1 MPVDDSK
8 LRTRASLL
16 LQLRAEPNNQAAWQ
30 EFVARYGPLI
40 YGWCR
45 HWQMQPADAEDI
57 AQSVLLKLAHYLR
70 TFSYD
75 PARRFR
81 GLLHT
86 LTHHAWSDFVEGRRR
101 AVPGS
106 GDSAVEA
113 ILDTMP
119 ARDDLARRLEAGF
132 DQELLDL
139 ASARVRQRVEAH
151 SWEAFR
157 LTALEGCSGAEAA
170 DRLGLQVG
178 AVFKTKS
185 RVQKMLFEEVQLLE
199 SEESSCLSALAGNN
213 SAAI

>member
-1 MPVDDSK
+1 MPVDDSQ
-8 LRTRASLL
+8 LRTRVSLL
-16 LQLRAEPNNQAAWQ
+16 LRLRARPDDQAAWQ
-30 EFVARYGPLI
+30 EFVGRYGPLI

-57 AQSVLLKLAHYLR
+57 AQIVLLKLAHYLR

-75 PARRFR
+75 PQRRFR

-86 LTHHAWSDFVEGRRR
+86 LTHHAWSDFVENWRR
-101 AVPGS
+101 AVPAS

-113 ILDTMP
+113 LLNTVP
-119 ARDDLARRLEAGF
+119 AREDLARRLEGGF

-139 ASARVRQRVEAH
+139 ASARVRERVEAH

-170 DRLGLQVG
+170 GRLGLPVG
-178 AVFKTKS
+178 AVFKAKS
-185 RVQKMLFEEVQLLE
+185 RIQKMLTEEVQLME
-199 SEESSCLSALAGNN
+199 SEEASCLSALAGNG
-213 SAAI
+213 SAAT